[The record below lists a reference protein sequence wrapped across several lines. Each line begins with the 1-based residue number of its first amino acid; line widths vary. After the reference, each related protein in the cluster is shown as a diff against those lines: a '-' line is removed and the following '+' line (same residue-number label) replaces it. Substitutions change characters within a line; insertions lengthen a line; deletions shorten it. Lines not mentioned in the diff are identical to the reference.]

1 MSKKPSPTLIGVF
14 TLLGIIMAGGAL
26 ILIGAGK
33 FFERSSNIILYF
45 DQSANGLLIG
55 SEVRFGGVR
64 IGRVTSIQVLV
75 DSKENRKIIPVLVE
89 LSEKSL
95 SDVGSTSGASID
107 FATET
112 GVKQAVNGG
121 LRARMKQQ
129 SLLTGQLYIE
139 FDIVPDTPGFIY
151 LPDKKSNF
159 PTVPTMGTEI
169 DELITGVADGLKKF
183 NALDLET
190 STNELRDVLAAAKIQ
205 IQALN
210 FKAINDNLVS
220 ITSDVR
226 SLTSNEKLTNSID
239 HLDDALA
246 GMDLLT
252 QKANQKIDP
261 LMEDFAAALRQAS
274 FSMAKIDEA
283 TSDLAK
289 VTNPRAPT
297 LLRIQ
302 NVLEEVERTSRSI
315 KDFAN
320 DLKRNPDALLRGKAP
335 IP

>member
-26 ILIGAGK
+26 ILLGAGK

-95 SDVGSTSGASID
+95 ADVGSTSGASID

-112 GVKQAVNGG
+112 GVKQAVSGG

-205 IQALN
+205 IQALD

-246 GMDLLT
+246 GLDLLT
-252 QKANQKIDP
+252 QKANQRIDP

>member
-1 MSKKPSPTLIGVF
+1 
-14 TLLGIIMAGGAL
+14 
-26 ILIGAGK
+26 
-33 FFERSSNIILYF
+33 
-45 DQSANGLLIG
+45 
-55 SEVRFGGVR
+55 
-64 IGRVTSIQVLV
+64 
-75 DSKENRKIIPVLVE
+75 
-89 LSEKSL
+89 
-95 SDVGSTSGASID
+95 
-107 FATET
+107 
-112 GVKQAVNGG
+112 
-121 LRARMKQQ
+121 
-129 SLLTGQLYIE
+129 
-139 FDIVPDTPGFIY
+139 
-151 LPDKKSNF
+151 
-159 PTVPTMGTEI
+159 
-169 DELITGVADGLKKF
+169 
-183 NALDLET
+183 
-190 STNELRDVLAAAKIQ
+190 VLAAAKIQ

-210 FKAINDNLVS
+210 FKAINDNLVR

-246 GMDLLT
+246 GLDLLT
-252 QKANQKIDP
+252 QKANQRIDP

-320 DLKRNPDALLRGKAP
+320 DLKRNPDALLRGKVP

>member
-26 ILIGAGK
+26 ILLGAGK

-190 STNELRDVLAAAKIQ
+190 STNELRDVLATAKIQ
-205 IQALN
+205 IQALD